1 MGTHAMA
8 VQGNSAI
15 LAAVRTQIGGNLTL
29 PAGGPWTIHGIYSN
43 IVHDNGLA
51 AEGIC
56 GQLTIDSASGDIIP
70 DPAPG
75 EYPLIGPQAMFG
87 ATLPPAIVPL
97 NIFPVNWSAP
107 GKAVISLWHTLG
119 TAITNAGAVQAGILF
134 GDTVPTVR
142 PLTFCSHIRGN
153 PTLAAETQS
162 GNITLAEK
170 ATRIVG
176 VMGVLSKNTA
186 ITAAESMMATF
197 RLDSA
202 DAKLTPAVFPFN
214 FAMSGL
220 VGADTGQ
227 PSIPQSQFI
236 PVDIPVIG
244 GTVISV
250 FVTLQRAVTA
260 NVDAH
265 VFIAYE

>member
-1 MGTHAMA
+1 MPTHAMT

-15 LAAVRTQIGGNLTL
+15 LAAVRTQIGGNITL
-29 PAGGPWTIHGIYSN
+29 PAGGPWNIYGIHST
-43 IVHDNGLA
+43 IVHDNALP
-51 AEGIC
+51 AEGLSGI
-56 GQLTIDSASGDIIP
+56 LTIDSASGDISP

-75 EYPLIGPQAMFG
+75 EYPLIGPQAMVA
-87 ATLPPAIVPL
+87 ATTPAAVVPL

-107 GKAVISLWHTLG
+107 GKAVITLWHTLSS
-119 TAITNAGAVQAGILF
+119 AITNAGAVQAGILF
-134 GDTVPTVR
+134 GSAKPEMR
-142 PLTFCSHIRGN
+142 PLTFSAGIRGT

-176 VMGVLSKNTA
+176 VLGLMSKNSA
-186 ITAAESMMATF
+186 LTAAESVMATF

-202 DAKLTPAVFPFN
+202 DAKLTPAVYPFN
-214 FAMSGL
+214 CAISSQIGDDTSGP
-220 VGADTGQ
+220 TQ
-227 PSIPQSQFI
+227 PQAQYI
-236 PVDIPVIG
+236 PVDIPVEG
-244 GTVISV
+244 GSVISV